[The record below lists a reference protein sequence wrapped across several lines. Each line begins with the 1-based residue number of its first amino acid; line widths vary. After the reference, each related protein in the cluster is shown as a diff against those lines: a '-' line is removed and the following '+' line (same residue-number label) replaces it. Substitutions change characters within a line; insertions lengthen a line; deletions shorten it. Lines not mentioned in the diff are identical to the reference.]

1 LSEPWRIPFVF
12 LVENLTIINALREAH
27 YIYIGAVIILFVD
40 TMVEKD
46 VQAILNE
53 VVRRGNETVRR
64 LRDIEEK
71 DSLFE
76 NRLNTVETT
85 ALNLSDNKKVVDDK
99 FTQKTEDLERSVL
112 RIDNEL
118 MRISKLL
125 EKMAKKSE
133 LKELES
139 LISIYNPIK
148 TNFITR
154 EELELILEERLKN
167 VSV

>member
-1 LSEPWRIPFVF
+1 
-12 LVENLTIINALREAH
+12 
-27 YIYIGAVIILFVD
+27 
-40 TMVEKD
+40 MVEKD

-85 ALNLSDNKKVVDDK
+85 ALSLSDNKKTVDDK
-99 FTQKTEDLERSVL
+99 FTQKTDELERSVL
-112 RIDNEL
+112 RIDNDL
-118 MRISKLL
+118 MKISKLVD
-125 EKMAKKSE
+125 KMAKKSE

-148 TNFITR
+148 TNFIR

>member
-1 LSEPWRIPFVF
+1 
-12 LVENLTIINALREAH
+12 
-27 YIYIGAVIILFVD
+27 
-40 TMVEKD
+40 MVEKD

-85 ALNLSDNKKVVDDK
+85 ALNLSDNKKTVDDK
-99 FTQKTEDLERSVL
+99 FTQKTDELERSVL

-118 MRISKLL
+118 MKIGKLVD
-125 EKMAKKSE
+125 KMAKKSE

>member
-1 LSEPWRIPFVF
+1 LSESWRNPSRL
-12 LVENLTIINALREAH
+12 LVENLTIINALRKAH
-27 YIYIGAVIILFVD
+27 YIYIGDVPILFVD

-85 ALNLSDNKKVVDDK
+85 TLNLSDNKKIVDDK
-99 FTQKTEDLERSVL
+99 FTQKTDELERSVI

-118 MRISKLL
+118 MKIGKLL
-125 EKMAKKSE
+125 DKMAKRSE